1 MYLIKYIWS
10 STTWKTCE
18 DMLFRD
24 IDFDIIYLTKDKLI
38 LYESI
43 PSGCPLTNISKIQQ
57 TKLVTHLCLF
67 GKFLNILPRPA
78 LFSSTPL
85 GICHFRKK
93 YIYIFLISDTFISNA
108 NARLKLVK
116 NQANAKQHPKAELS
130 LFGNYS
136 HSSSTLSYKN
146 KQKSKSVCIHGIIWL
161 IIMKMKIKIKN
172 ISHRYDV
179 NRPR

>member
-1 MYLIKYIWS
+1 
-10 STTWKTCE
+10 
-18 DMLFRD
+18 MLFRD

-43 PSGCPLTNISKIQQ
+43 PSGYPLTNISKIQQ
-57 TKLVTHLCLF
+57 TRLVTHLCLF

-78 LFSSTPL
+78 LFSSTQL
-85 GICHFRKK
+85 GMSFQKK
-93 YIYIFLISDTFISNA
+93 KKLFLISDTFISNA
-108 NARLKLVK
+108 NARLKLAK
-116 NQANAKQHPKAELS
+116 NQANAKQHPTAELS